1 MDSVHIILS
10 VGLGGAICMI
20 ILVSIWF
27 VNNYL
32 KKRFVPGQG
41 GRAPVRLHETFQK
54 DMRQHPRV
62 DITLP
67 VRIETSQGTIEG
79 ETINISLGGAF
90 ICCQR
95 PLPLRE
101 NFRLAVDAPNHDSL
115 TVNAEV
121 VWSNINV
128 PDEKILNRGMG
139 IRFIEITKADRE
151 FLNHVLSAHHENS
164 AG

>member
-32 KKRFVPGQG
+32 KKRFAPSQG

-54 DMRQHPRV
+54 DKRQHPRV

-101 NFRLAVDAPNHDSL
+101 NFRLAVDAPNNDSL

>member
-41 GRAPVRLHETFQK
+41 GCAPVRLHETFQK
-54 DMRQHPRV
+54 DKRQHPRV